1 MIIDAHHHL
10 WDPADRPY
18 PWMDD
23 SVAPIRR
30 RFDVDDLRAA
40 ARSTDVTRTIVVQ
53 AVHDPGETVWLLE
66 QPEPVAGVVGWVD
79 LTAPDV
85 VDRIAALI
93 AGSGGDR
100 PASSRL
106 AGNRPA
112 SSRLAGNRPASS
124 QLVGNRPAGTRL
136 VGIRHQ
142 AHDEPDPDWLA
153 RPEVVRGVRAVAA
166 AGLVFDVLVRA
177 REHRAALA
185 LLDAVPEGSFVLD
198 HAGKPDIAGG
208 DPGWVSRIDDFAARP
223 NVACKVSG
231 LFTEAGPEWRR
242 QPVDRYVRAVV
253 ERFGPDRSLF
263 GSDWPVSTLAT
274 TYDDVVRR
282 TTDALADLTPD
293 ERQSVLSGTAER
305 TYLHGRTLST
315 RDLVGNPAQ
324 T

>member
-1 MIIDAHHHL
+1 VIIDAHHHL

-53 AVHDPGETVWLLE
+53 AVHDPGETAWLLE

-93 AGSGGDR
+93 VGSGGDR
-100 PASSRL
+100 PASTL
-106 AGNRPA
+106 
-112 SSRLAGNRPASS
+112 
-124 QLVGNRPAGTRL
+124 L

-198 HAGKPDIAGG
+198 HAGKPDIAGEDSWWAG
-208 DPGWVSRIDDFAARP
+208 RIDDFAARP

-253 ERFGPDRSLF
+253 ERFGPERSLF

-282 TTDALADLTPD
+282 TTDALADLARD

-315 RDLVGNPAQ
+315 GDLVGTPEQ

>member
-18 PWMDD
+18 PWMDA

-53 AVHDPGETVWLLE
+53 AVHDPGETAWLLE

-93 AGSGGDR
+93 AGSGGGR

-112 SSRLAGNRPASS
+112 S
-124 QLVGNRPAGTRL
+124 TRL

-153 RPEVVRGVRAVAA
+153 RPEVVRGARAVAT

-177 REHRAALA
+177 REHTAALA

-253 ERFGPDRSLF
+253 ERFGPERSLF

-282 TTDALADLTPD
+282 TTDALADLTQD

-315 RDLVGNPAQ
+315 GDLVGTPEQ

>member
-1 MIIDAHHHL
+1 VIIDAHHHL

-53 AVHDPGETVWLLE
+53 AVHDPGETAWLLE

-100 PASSRL
+100 PAS
-106 AGNRPA
+106 
-112 SSRLAGNRPASS
+112 
-124 QLVGNRPAGTRL
+124 TRL

-208 DPGWVSRIDDFAARP
+208 DPGWVSRIDNFAARP

-253 ERFGPDRSLF
+253 ERFGPERSLF

-315 RDLVGNPAQ
+315 RDLVGNPEQ

>member
-1 MIIDAHHHL
+1 
-10 WDPADRPY
+10 
-18 PWMDD
+18 MDD

-53 AVHDPGETVWLLE
+53 AVHDPGETAWLLE
-66 QPEPVAGVVGWVD
+66 QPEPVAGVIGWVD

-85 VDRIAALI
+85 VDRIAALV

-106 AGNRPA
+106 VGDRPA
-112 SSRLAGNRPASS
+112 SS
-124 QLVGNRPAGTRL
+124 RL

-253 ERFGPDRSLF
+253 ERFGPERSLF

-282 TTDALADLTPD
+282 TTDALADLTAD

-315 RDLVGNPAQ
+315 DDLVGNPEQ

>member
-1 MIIDAHHHL
+1 MIDAHHHL
-10 WDPADRPY
+10 WDPADRSY

-30 RFDVDDLRAA
+30 RFDVDDLIAA
-40 ARSTDVTRTIVVQ
+40 ARGTDVTRTIVVQ
-53 AVHDPGETVWLLE
+53 AVHDPGETAWLLE

-85 VDRIAALI
+85 ADRIAAVV
-93 AGSGGDR
+93 ARSGGDR
-100 PASSRL
+100 
-106 AGNRPA
+106 
-112 SSRLAGNRPASS
+112 
-124 QLVGNRPAGTRL
+124 LVGNRL

-142 AHDEPDPDWLA
+142 AQDEPDPDWLA

-166 AGLVFDVLVRA
+166 VGLVFDVLVRA
-177 REHRAALA
+177 REHRAALT

-208 DPGWVSRIDDFAARP
+208 DPGWPGRIDDFAARP

-242 QPVDRYVRAVV
+242 QPVDRYARQVI
-253 ERFGPDRSLF
+253 ECFGPERSLF

-274 TYDDVVRR
+274 TYDDVVLR
-282 TTDALADLTPD
+282 TTEALGDLSPD
-293 ERQSVLSGTAER
+293 ERQAVFGGTAER

-315 RDLVGNPAQ
+315 RNLVGALDQ

>member
-1 MIIDAHHHL
+1 VIIDAHHHL

-53 AVHDPGETVWLLE
+53 AVHDPGETAWLLE

-93 AGSGGDR
+93 AGPGGGR
-100 PASSRL
+100 PAS
-106 AGNRPA
+106 
-112 SSRLAGNRPASS
+112 
-124 QLVGNRPAGTRL
+124 TRL

-166 AGLVFDVLVRA
+166 AGQVFDVLVRA

-231 LFTEAGPEWRR
+231 LFTEAGPGWRR

-282 TTDALADLTPD
+282 TTDALADLTAD

-315 RDLVGNPAQ
+315 DDLVGNPEQ

>member
-40 ARSTDVTRTIVVQ
+40 ARSTDATRTIVVQ
-53 AVHDPGETVWLLE
+53 AVHDPGETAWLLE

-85 VDRIAALI
+85 ADRIAAL
-93 AGSGGDR
+93 AALAAR
-100 PASSRL
+100 PGRTPVT
-106 AGNRPA
+106 GN
-112 SSRLAGNRPASS
+112 
-124 QLVGNRPAGTRL
+124 RL

-142 AHDEPDPDWLA
+142 AQDEPDPDWLA
-153 RPEVVRGVRAVAA
+153 RPEVVRGVRALAA
-166 AGLVFDVLVRA
+166 AGLAFDLLVRA
-177 REHRAALA
+177 REHRAALT
-185 LLDAVPEGSFVLD
+185 LVDAVPEASFVLD

-208 DPGWVSRIDDFAARP
+208 DPGWPSRMDDFAARP

-231 LFTEAGPEWRR
+231 LFTEAGPGWRR

-253 ERFGPDRSLF
+253 ERFGPTRSMF

-282 TTDALADLTPD
+282 TTEALADLSPD
-293 ERQSVLSGTAER
+293 ERQAILGGTAER
-305 TYLHGRTLST
+305 TYLHDRTLST
-315 RDLVGNPAQ
+315 RNLVDTSDQ

>member
-53 AVHDPGETVWLLE
+53 AVHDPGETAWLLE

-85 VDRIAALI
+85 VDRIAALVV
-93 AGSGGDR
+93 GSGGDR

-112 SSRLAGNRPASS
+112 S
-124 QLVGNRPAGTRL
+124 TRL

-208 DPGWVSRIDDFAARP
+208 DPGWAGRIADFAARP

-253 ERFGPDRSLF
+253 ERFGPERSLF

-282 TTDALADLTPD
+282 TTDALTDLTQD

-315 RDLVGNPAQ
+315 GDLVGTPEQ